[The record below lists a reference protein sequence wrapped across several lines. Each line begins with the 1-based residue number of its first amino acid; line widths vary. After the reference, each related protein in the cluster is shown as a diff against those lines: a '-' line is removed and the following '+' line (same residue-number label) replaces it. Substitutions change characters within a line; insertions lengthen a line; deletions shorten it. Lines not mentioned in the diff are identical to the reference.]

1 MANPKGSILVPE
13 ELRRDIE
20 LRVRISITERDALY
34 SYCQA
39 NNISV
44 SDYVRIRVF
53 EPLEGVKQSPTR
65 RDVPFVC

>member
-1 MANPKGSILVPE
+1 MANTIVPE

-34 SYCQA
+34 NYCQA

-44 SDYVRIRVF
+44 SDYVRIRIF
-53 EPLEGVKQSPTR
+53 EPLEGIKQPPTR
-65 RDVPFVC
+65 RNVPFVC

>member
-1 MANPKGSILVPE
+1 MANTIVPE

-34 SYCQA
+34 NYCQA

-44 SDYVRIRVF
+44 SDYVRIRIF
-53 EPLEGVKQSPTR
+53 EPLEGVKQPPTR
-65 RDVPFVC
+65 RNVPFVC

>member
-1 MANPKGSILVPE
+1 MSNPKGNIIVPE

-20 LRVRISITERDALY
+20 LRVRISITEKDALWD
-34 SYCQA
+34 YCEA

-53 EPLEGVKQSPTR
+53 GPLEEVKQRPTR
-65 RDVPFVC
+65 RNVPFVC

>member
-1 MANPKGSILVPE
+1 MANTIVPE

-34 SYCQA
+34 NYCQA

-53 EPLEGVKQSPTR
+53 EPLEGIKQPPTR
-65 RDVPFVC
+65 RNVPFVC